1 MTPTPALDRAAVYA
15 LFATESDRESMR
27 RMQALPAVIAMV
39 PICLLAW
46 SRAIAALVELLGVL

>member
-1 MTPTPALDRAAVYA
+1 MSPETTLDRDAIYA
-15 LFATESDRESMR
+15 MFATESDRDSMR

-46 SRAIAALVELLGVL
+46 SRAITALTDLLGVL

>member
-1 MTPTPALDRAAVYA
+1 MSPETTMDRAAVYA